1 LLRSTRLSLQLVFVG
16 LALGACTAI
25 GCSVNATS
33 ADSEATPPS
42 PLQVQGSSG
51 SGAVPKP
58 VEDAAGIK
66 ASPYQGNPLCHVA
79 ASTCMPDDDLAQ
91 RSAGNMECVIPAPP
105 ASADGGPSGTDLLSK
120 GCRIG
125 REGDAIAPK
134 CLLSAPNAGGDGATC
149 QIGEDCAPGFDC
161 VAGDKGTKTCRHYCC
176 GGSCKGNQS
185 NGSATFCD
193 VQSLVDVN
201 QKAPVCMPLKRCS
214 KLLGTTECSANETCS
229 VVTEAG
235 DTGCVLIGDRQ
246 VGESC
251 DDAHCAAKLTCLGQP
266 GARKCF
272 KLCKVYAGE
281 CPSTQTCVTNAAF
294 KDADFGVCQ

>member
-1 LLRSTRLSLQLVFVG
+1 MRSTRFSLQLVVAG
-16 LALGACTAI
+16 LALGAWAAVG
-25 GCSVNATS
+25 GCSLSATS
-33 ADSEATPPS
+33 AGSESAAASPP
-42 PLQVQGSSG
+42 LEDQGTSSSG
-51 SGAVPKP
+51 SIPKP
-58 VEDAAGIK
+58 VADAAGIK

-79 ASTCMPDDDLAQ
+79 SSTCMPDDDLAQ
-91 RSAGNMECVIPAPP
+91 RSTGNVECVTPAPP
-105 ASADGGPSGTDLLSK
+105 PTDGGPAGTDLLSK

-125 REGDAIAPK
+125 REGDVVAPR
-134 CLLSAPNAGGDGATC
+134 CLLAASAGGDGATC

-176 GGSCKGNQS
+176 SGSCKGNQS

-214 KLLGTTECSANETCS
+214 KLLGTNECSANETCT

-235 DTGCVLIGDRQ
+235 DTGCVVVGDKQ

-251 DDAHCAAKLTCLGQP
+251 DEAHCAAKLTCLGQP

-272 KLCKVYAGE
+272 KLCKVNASE
-281 CPSTQTCVTNAAF
+281 CPSTQSCVTNAAF